1 LLQNMIKTILLTGAT
16 GFLGSHLLEALVK
29 KGYRVVILKRSFSN
43 TWRIDHLINDIT
55 WYDIDKVPLAKAFEE
70 QKIDAVIHT
79 AANYGR
85 TNEHVSA
92 IVNDNLIFGLKV
104 LESAVSART
113 RFFFNADTMH
123 DKFLSEYTLAKK
135 QFSEWLKFFG
145 ETGKIDVV
153 NFRIEHMYGPKDDNK
168 KFGTWLLEQMLSN
181 NTEIHLTAGVQ
192 QRDFIYV
199 TDIVSAYLLLLGKAE
214 TFQKFNEYDV
224 GTGNPLPVKE
234 FVLTLKDT
242 IERIQNKP
250 VLSELCFGSIPYR
263 AGEKMSVA
271 EDPSPLFELGW
282 SPATDLEKGLSAM
295 VTEYIDRY
303 DH

>member
-1 LLQNMIKTILLTGAT
+1 MIKTILLTGAT
-16 GFLGSHLLEALVK
+16 GFLGSHLLEALIK

-43 TWRIDHLINDIT
+43 TWRIDHLITDVT
-55 WYDIDKVPLAKAFEE
+55 WYDIDNVPLAKAFEE
-70 QKIDAVIHT
+70 QHIDAVIHT

-85 TNEHVSA
+85 ANERVSA
-92 IVNDNLIFGLKV
+92 VVDDNLLFGLKV

-113 RFFFNADTMH
+113 KIFFNADTMH
-123 DKFLSEYTLAKK
+123 DKFLSDYTLAKK

-145 ETGKIDVV
+145 ENGRIDVV
-153 NFRIEHMYGPKDDNK
+153 NFRIEHMYGPRDDNK

-181 NTEIHLTAGVQ
+181 KPEIHLTAGVQ

-199 TDIVSAYLLLLGKAE
+199 MDIVNAYLLFLEKAE

-224 GTGNPLPVKE
+224 GTGTPLPVKA

-250 VLSELCFGSIPYR
+250 VSSELCFGSVPYR
-263 AGEKMSVA
+263 AGEKMRIA
-271 EDPSPLFELGW
+271 EHPSPLFALGW
-282 SPATDLEKGLSAM
+282 RPATNLEDGLSAM
-295 VTEYIDRY
+295 VTEYIDRC
-303 DH
+303 HH